1 MTQCGEGVLPSPV
14 VVSGSGMASATLEF
28 RESGTEF
35 RESGTEAQA
44 KGVLTNHCVNPG
56 KMWVDEAPGCLP
68 KVKPNAPRPAGNA
81 LEDVQK
87 EISREVD

>member
-1 MTQCGEGVLPSPV
+1 MTQCGERVLPSPV
-14 VVSGSGMASATLEF
+14 VVSGSGMASATLE
-28 RESGTEF
+28 S

-44 KGVLTNHCVNPG
+44 KGLLTNHCVNPG
-56 KMWVDEAPGCLP
+56 KMWVDEASGFLP
-68 KVKPNAPRPAGNA
+68 KVKPNAPRPADNA